1 MRHHRLGRATAGF
14 TLVELLIALSMISL
28 ITLLLFS
35 GLRLGANTWERV
47 DASVERLAE
56 RRAAHAFLVR
66 TLNQMRPETLM
77 LDAEPH
83 AIFAGDAERLEFV
96 APLSRHLGL
105 PGLYLLRLSLEPSD
119 QGTALVLTHWLLHPE
134 VLAGAPDSP
143 PWTPLAEEEGVETAD
158 ALGTLDEN
166 QSAGAFGRTPLL
178 DNAEGFAIRYFGA
191 REGDTEPG
199 WHEDWLAQPVPPQL
213 IRVRLDNSG
222 WPDLEVAPV
231 APRQP

>member
-1 MRHHRLGRATAGF
+1 MSAHRLGRAAAGF

-35 GLRLGANTWERV
+35 GLRLGLDTWERV

-56 RRAAHAFLVR
+56 QRAVYAFLAR

-83 AIFAGDAERLEFV
+83 AIFAGDAQRLEFV
-96 APLSRHLGL
+96 APLSRHLGP
-105 PGLYLLRLSLEPSD
+105 PGLYLLRLSLEPTD
-119 QGTALVLTHWLLHPE
+119 QGATLVLTHWLLHPE
-134 VLAGAPDSP
+134 TLAGGAGHPA
-143 PWTPLAEEEGVETAD
+143 WTPLAD
-158 ALGTLDEN
+158 AEVGGLDLLDDS
-166 QSAGAFGRTPLL
+166 QSAGVFGRTPLL
-178 DNAEGFAIRYFGA
+178 DNAEGFAIRYFGV

-199 WHEDWLAQPVPPQL
+199 WFEDWLDQPAPPQL
-213 IRVRLDNSG
+213 IRLRLDNAG
-222 WPDLEVAPV
+222 WPDLEVALV